1 MARVA
6 EFGEVGP
13 VLDRHIDMVGKILAD
28 AGKIDNRRN
37 AMIAQM
43 FHRTDAG
50 QHQQL
55 WRAERPLTEN
65 DFPTRRNHLSG
76 DCLDGVCPPVF
87 NTDPRHLAIC

>member
-1 MARVA
+1 MA

-13 VLDRHIDMVGKILAD
+13 VLDRHIDMVGKILAN

-37 AMIAQM
+37 AMVAKM
-43 FHRTDAG
+43 FRRTDAG

-55 WRAERPLTEN
+55 WCAESPLTEN
-65 DFPTRRNHLSG
+65 DFLTCRYHLSR